1 MRKPK
6 AIIILAGLTLLFLT
20 GILAADD
27 TNINV
32 NIEPKGS
39 SGKTINLQNQDLKTQ
54 EYLKDKEKAERKKQ
68 AEEFCDLA
76 DMYYS
81 KGEPG
86 MAAEY
91 YQKAI
96 TANESNKRA
105 HEGLLKVQRELDDVS
120 AMSGEHYS
128 KAMHYL
134 GSGYTDKAI
143 DELVLELK
151 ENPDNEAAR
160 VKLNELEARRS
171 PK

>member
-1 MRKPK
+1 MIKYK
-6 AIIILAGLTLLFLT
+6 TMIILAGLALLFFP
-20 GILAADD
+20 GIICAED

-32 NIEPKGS
+32 NIDPKGTTS
-39 SGKTINLQNQDLKTQ
+39 DSIKVKEYELQTKERLEEKQDAK
-54 EYLKDKEKAERKKQ
+54 KMKQ
-68 AEEFCDLA
+68 AEEFCNLA

-81 KGEPG
+81 KGELG

-96 TANESNKRA
+96 TANEGNMRA
-105 HEGLLKVQRELDDVS
+105 HEGLLKVQRELDDVE
-120 AMSGEHYS
+120 AMSGDHYS

-134 GSGYTDKAI
+134 NGGYADKAV

-151 ENPDNEAAR
+151 ANPDNEAAR
-160 VKLNELEARRS
+160 IKLNELESRRS